1 MTNMEIQAKARE
13 LRELKAMADELTAEI
28 TAIEDTIKAELTA
41 RCVEEMAAG
50 EYKIRWT
57 TVTSSRFDSGAFKK
71 ALPDLYSQYCKPTVS
86 RRFSVA

>member
-1 MTNMEIQAKARE
+1 MTNNEIQAKARE
-13 LRELKAMADELTAEI
+13 LRELKAMAEELTAEI

-41 RCVEEMAAG
+41 RCVEEMTAG

-57 TVTSSRFDSGAFKK
+57 TVTSNRFDSSTFKK
-71 ALPDLYSQYCKPTVS
+71 VLPDLYSQYCKPTVS

>member
-1 MTNMEIQAKARE
+1 MTNNEIQAKARE
-13 LRELKAMADELTAEI
+13 LRELKAMAEELTAEI

-41 RCVEEMAAG
+41 RCVEEMTAG

-57 TVTSSRFDSGAFKK
+57 TVTSNRFDSSAFKK
-71 ALPDLYSQYCKPTVS
+71 VLPDLYSQYCKPTVS